1 MAIKLFSESSA
12 LPGIYRNI
20 LAYDLSLIRNQCSR
34 DQSYKKPP
42 TLVELSK
49 CAWHGAQYQRA
60 NASSF
65 PQESLVRYWVSR
77 LLPPEPVS
85 VPLPLRCPGLLPL
98 THALLGQAKAMGQ
111 GPPSQLGKSNWP
123 SSLRQTL
130 LISHRLTSRSPPA
143 VTPGA
148 SLYSLVQLP
157 GCLQGCALVGH
168 TGYRCWWLSTMNP
181 GPWTAVGVIQVHGPP
196 QGSPFLGG
204 IW

>member
-42 TLVELSK
+42 RLVELSK
-49 CAWHGAQYQRA
+49 CAWHGAQCQRA

-98 THALLGQAKAMGQ
+98 THAL
-111 GPPSQLGKSNWP
+111 
-123 SSLRQTL
+123 
-130 LISHRLTSRSPPA
+130 
-143 VTPGA
+143 PGA
-148 SLYSLVQLP
+148 GKGHGARTSLSAWEVKLAKFPQ
-157 GCLQGCALVGH
+157 
-168 TGYRCWWLSTMNP
+168 TNP
-181 GPWTAVGVIQVHGPP
+181 PDF
-196 QGSPFLGG
+196 SPAYF
-204 IW
+204 